1 MVEALYSE
9 FSQELYRYTRA
20 LTQNEAAAQDLLQ
33 EVFLR
38 ALSHLEDLEPLGQKQ
53 RRAWLYKTA
62 RNLYYDQM
70 RRQALFQRKMTAPD
84 TLAADEYAAVETRL
98 LLAYLPYDL
107 RILFEKRYFEGYNA
121 TELGE
126 LYDLPPSTI
135 RSKLRQCRAI
145 LRQMLSADPKKE
157 RES

>member
-1 MVEALYSE
+1 MVEKLYSI
-9 FSQELYRYTRA
+9 FSQELYRYALA

-38 ALSHLEDLEPLGQKQ
+38 ALSHLDDLEPLADKQK
-53 RRAWLYKTA
+53 RAWLYTTL
-62 RNLYYDQM
+62 RNLHYDQM
-70 RRQALFQRKMTAPD
+70 RRQALFHRKMTAPNE
-84 TLAADEYAAVETRL
+84 TAPEEFSAVEIRL

-126 LYDLPPSTI
+126 IYDLPPSTI
-135 RSKLRQCRAI
+135 RSKLRQCRTI
-145 LRQMLSADPKKE
+145 LKQMLSADPKKE